1 MNPKLWPNLFTAIRV
16 ALTPAVVMVAIAG
29 SRQWFLIL
37 LGVTLMTDAIDGFL
51 ARRLRA
57 YSDFGRKFDSFADYL
72 TMLTGIAGIAL
83 LWPDIMKRELAWV
96 ASGLGAFFAAVVYG
110 YVRVGR
116 APCYHTWASKALAV
130 LTALSLIPLLAEW
143 SATPFHIAIVLQVL
157 AGLEEMFIAVL
168 VPTHVGEMPTVWHAW
183 RVRQESMALLTRPSR
198 SRTSDQR

>member
-1 MNPKLWPNLFTAIRV
+1 MNPKVWPNLFTAIRV

-29 SRQWFLIL
+29 SRPWFLIL
-37 LGVTLMTDAIDGFL
+37 LGITLMTDAIDGFL
-51 ARRLRA
+51 ARRLHA

-110 YVRVGR
+110 YIRVGR

-130 LTALSLIPLLAEW
+130 ATALSLIPLLAEW

-168 VPTHVGEMPTVWHAW
+168 VPNHVGEMPTVWHAW